1 MLTIRGGGPIPG
13 LSASSLTAEKNLLC
27 DAPPVTLPPE
37 PSSPPLVQT
46 LRWAFRPIPFMED
59 CRRQFGDSFGVRFLG
74 FERPMVLI
82 SDPEAI
88 KALYREPSHG
98 LPAGRNAILEPIVGS
113 KSLLIQQGAEH
124 LSRRRLMLPP
134 FHGERMRSYEETMNE
149 IVSAEIDAW
158 PINTK
163 FPIHA
168 RMQAVTLEIILRVVF
183 GVSSGPRLDRLREM
197 LSTVLTETATPG
209 RQVLGLALQRFG
221 IGGGMFARFE
231 GQLREVDE
239 LLLAEIAEHR
249 QRPALE
255 EREDILSM
263 LMGAEFEDG
272 TRMDDRE
279 LRDQLMT
286 LLLAGHETTA
296 TALAWTFD
304 LLLRHRAVL
313 GRLRES
319 LLAGEEDYLR
329 ATISESL
336 RLRPVIPL
344 AGRRLAK
351 ELVAD
356 GLTLPEGTDVTP
368 AIWLT
373 HTRADVYPEP
383 FAFRPERFLEDGP
396 DTYAWIPFGGGVR
409 RCIGATFAEFEMRV
423 VLREVLTRCALR
435 KASPMPERT
444 GRRNITLSPKDG
456 TPVVVTDRSQRISRD
471 LAFSA

>member
-1 MLTIRGGGPIPG
+1 MLSI
-13 LSASSLTAEKNLLC
+13 LC
-27 DAPPVTLPPE
+27 DAWSVALPPE

-46 LRWAFRPIPFMED
+46 LRWAFRPVAFLQD
-59 CRRQFGDSFGVRFLG
+59 CRRRYGDSFSVRFLG

-98 LPAGRNAILEPIVGS
+98 LPPGRNIILEPIVGS

-134 FHGERMRSYEETMNE
+134 FHGERMRSYEAAMEE
-149 IVSAEIDAW
+149 IIDAEIDSW
-158 PINTK
+158 PLGEE
-163 FPIHA
+163 FPIHS
-168 RMQAVTLEIILRVVF
+168 RMQAVTLEVILRLVF
-183 GVSSGPRLDRLREM
+183 GISSGPRLERLREM

-221 IGGGMFARFE
+221 GRGMFAQFE
-231 GQLREVDE
+231 TQLREVDD
-239 LLLAEIAEHR
+239 LLFAEIAEHR
-249 QRPALE
+249 ERPDLA

-263 LMGAEFEDG
+263 LMTAEFEDG
-272 TRMDDRE
+272 TRMEDQE

-304 LLLRHRAVL
+304 LLLRHPAEL
-313 GRLRES
+313 GRLRDS
-319 LLAGEEDYLR
+319 LAAGDEDYLR
-329 ATISESL
+329 ATITESL

-344 AGRRLAK
+344 AGRRLSK
-351 ELVAD
+351 DLVAD
-356 GLTLPEGTDVTP
+356 GMTLPAGTDVTP

-373 HTRADVYPEP
+373 HTREDIYPEP
-383 FAFRPERFLEDGP
+383 FAFRPERFLEEGP
-396 DTYAWIPFGGGVR
+396 DTYAWIPFGGSVR

-423 VLREVLTRCALR
+423 VLREVLTRCELR
-435 KASPMPERT
+435 KASPEPERT
-444 GRRNITLSPKDG
+444 GRRNITFSPKAG
-456 TPVVVTDRSQRISRD
+456 TPVVLTSREP
-471 LAFSA
+471 ARERTAAPAAV

>member
-1 MLTIRGGGPIPG
+1 MLPFV
-13 LSASSLTAEKNLLC
+13 A
-27 DAPPVTLPPE
+27 LPPE
-37 PSSPPLVQT
+37 VKRAPLAQT
-46 LRWAFRPIPFMED
+46 LRWAFRPIAFMED
-59 CRRQFGDSFGVRFLG
+59 CRRRYGDSFGVRFLG

-98 LPAGRNAILEPIVGS
+98 LPPGRNVILEPILGS
-113 KSLLIQQGAEH
+113 KSLLIQEGAEH
-124 LSRRRLMLPP
+124 LSRRRLMLPS
-134 FHGERMRSYEETMNE
+134 FHGERMRSYEETMTE
-149 IVSAEIDAW
+149 IVDAEIDSW
-158 PINTK
+158 PLDTE

-168 RMQAVTLEIILRVVF
+168 RMQAVTLEVILRVVF
-183 GVSSGPRLDRLREM
+183 GVSTGPRLDRLREM
-197 LSTVLTETATPG
+197 LATVLTETAAPG

-221 IGGGMFARFE
+221 GRGPFAHFDT
-231 GQLREVDE
+231 QLREVDE
-239 LLLAEIAEHR
+239 LLFAEIAEHR
-249 QRPALE
+249 ERPDLA
-255 EREDILSM
+255 EREDMLSM
-263 LMGAEFEDG
+263 LMQAEFEDG
-272 TRMDDRE
+272 GKMEDQE

-304 LLLRHRAVL
+304 LLLRHPAVL
-313 GRLRES
+313 GRLRDS
-319 LLAGEEDYLR
+319 LAAGEEDYLR

-344 AGRRLAK
+344 AGRRLSK

-356 GLTLPEGTDVTP
+356 GITLPEGTDVTP

-383 FAFRPERFLEDGP
+383 FAFKPERFLEDGP
-396 DTYAWIPFGGGVR
+396 DTYSWIPFGGSVR

-423 VLREVLTRCALR
+423 VLREVLTRCELR
-435 KASPMPERT
+435 KASPLPERT

-456 TPVVVTDRSQRISRD
+456 TPVVVTSREP
-471 LAFSA
+471 AREPVAV

>member
-1 MLTIRGGGPIPG
+1 MVVIKAMLTAAAAALRCGF
-13 LSASSLTAEKNLLC
+13 LC
-27 DAPPVTLPPE
+27 DSCHPVALPPE
-37 PSSPPLVQT
+37 PKSSPLVQT

-59 CRRQFGDSFGVRFLG
+59 CRRRYGDNFSVRFLG
-74 FERPMVLI
+74 FERPMVMI

-88 KALYREPSHG
+88 KALYREREHG
-98 LPAGRNAILEPIVGS
+98 LPPGRNVILEPILGS
-113 KSLLIQQGAEH
+113 KSLLIQEGAEH

-134 FHGERMRSYEETMNE
+134 FHGERMRSYEETMTE
-149 IVSAEIDAW
+149 IVTSEVDSWPLHAE
-158 PINTK
+158 

-168 RMQAVTLEIILRVVF
+168 RMQAVTLEVILRVVF

-197 LSTVLTETATPG
+197 LSTVLTETASPG
-209 RQVLGLALQRFG
+209 QQVLGLALQRFG
-221 IGGGMFARFE
+221 GNGPFARFE

-249 QRPALE
+249 ERPDLE

-263 LMGAEFEDG
+263 LMRAEFEDG
-272 TRMDDRE
+272 SRMEDRE

-304 LLLRHRAVL
+304 LLLRHPAVL
-313 GRLRES
+313 GRLRDS
-319 LLAGEEDYLR
+319 LEAGEEDYLR

-356 GLTLPEGTDVTP
+356 GLTLPAGTDVTP

-383 FAFRPERFLEDGP
+383 FAFKPERFLEEGP
-396 DTYAWIPFGGGVR
+396 DTYSWIPFGGSVR
-409 RCIGATFAEFEMRV
+409 RCIGATFAEFEMRI
-423 VLREVLTRCALR
+423 VLREVLTRCELR
-435 KASPMPERT
+435 KAKPAPERI
-444 GRRNITLSPKDG
+444 GRRNITLSPRDG
-456 TPVVVTDRSQRISRD
+456 TPVVV
-471 LAFSA
+471 SARRPAREPVTI

>member
-1 MLTIRGGGPIPG
+1 MLTIHGGGPIPG
-13 LSASSLTAEKNLLC
+13 LSATSLTAEKNPLC

-98 LPAGRNAILEPIVGS
+98 LPPGRNAILEPIVGS

-149 IVSAEIDAW
+149 IVSAEIDSW
-158 PINTK
+158 PLNSE
-163 FPIHA
+163 FPVHA

-249 QRPALE
+249 QRPDLE

-272 TRMDDRE
+272 TRMEDRE

-304 LLLRHRAVL
+304 LLLRHPVAL

-344 AGRRLAK
+344 AGRRLA
-351 ELVAD
+351 EPLVAD
-356 GLTLPEGTDVTP
+356 GLNLPEGTDVTP

-373 HTRADVYPEP
+373 HTRADIYPEP
-383 FAFRPERFLEDGP
+383 FAFKPERFVEDGP

-423 VLREVLTRCALR
+423 VLREVLTRCELR

-456 TPVVVTDRSQRISRD
+456 TAVVVTSRKP
-471 LAFSA
+471 AREPAAV

>member
-1 MLTIRGGGPIPG
+1 MLTIRGGGPFPG
-13 LSASSLTAEKNLLC
+13 LSATSLTPEKNRLC
-27 DAPPVTLPPE
+27 DAPFVALPPE

-59 CRRQFGDSFGVRFLG
+59 CRRRFGDSFGVRFLG

-98 LPAGRNAILEPIVGS
+98 LPPGRNAILEPIVGA

-134 FHGERMRSYEETMNE
+134 FHGERMRSYEETMHE
-149 IVSAEIDAW
+149 IVSAEIDSW
-158 PINTK
+158 PLNAA

-197 LSTVLTETATPG
+197 LADVLTETATPG

-239 LLLAEIAEHR
+239 LLMAEIAGHR
-249 QRPALE
+249 ERPDLA

-263 LMGAEFEDG
+263 LMGAQFDDG
-272 TRMDDRE
+272 TRMEGRE

-286 LLLAGHETTA
+286 LLVAGHETTA

-304 LLLRHRAVL
+304 LLLRHQTAL
-313 GRLRES
+313 GQLRES
-319 LLAGEEDYLR
+319 LLAGEDDYLR

-351 ELVAD
+351 PLVAD

-373 HTRADVYPEP
+373 HTRADIYPEP
-383 FAFRPERFLEDGP
+383 FAFKPERFLEDAP

-423 VLREVLTRCALR
+423 VLREVLTRCELR

-456 TPVVVTDRSQRISRD
+456 TPVIVTSREP
-471 LAFSA
+471 AREPAAV

>member
-1 MLTIRGGGPIPG
+1 V
-13 LSASSLTAEKNLLC
+13 A
-27 DAPPVTLPPE
+27 LPPE

-46 LRWAFRPIPFMED
+46 LRWAFRPIAFMED
-59 CRRQFGDSFGVRFLG
+59 CRRRFGDSFGVRFLG

-88 KALYREPSHG
+88 KALYREPAHG
-98 LPAGRNAILEPIVGS
+98 LPPGRNTVLEPIVGS

-134 FHGERMRSYEETMNE
+134 FHGERMRSYEETMTE
-149 IVSAEIDAW
+149 IVDAEIDSW
-158 PINTK
+158 PLGEE

-168 RMQAVTLEIILRVVF
+168 RMQAVTLEVILRVVF
-183 GVSSGPRLDRLREM
+183 GVSTGPRLDRLREM
-197 LSTVLTETATPG
+197 LSTVLTETASPG

-249 QRPALE
+249 QRPDLE

-263 LMGAEFEDG
+263 LMQAEFEDG
-272 TRMDDRE
+272 TRMEDRE

-304 LLLRHRAVL
+304 LLLRHPVVL
-313 GRLRES
+313 GRLRDS
-319 LLAGEEDYLR
+319 LAAGEEDYLR

-351 ELVAD
+351 DLEAD
-356 GLTLPEGTDVTP
+356 GLTLPAGTDVTP

-373 HTRADVYPEP
+373 HTRADIYPEP
-383 FAFRPERFLEDGP
+383 FTFNPERFLEDGP

-423 VLREVLTRCALR
+423 VLREVLTRCELH
-435 KASPMPERT
+435 KASPSPERV
-444 GRRNITLSPKDG
+444 GRRNITLSPRAG
-456 TPVVVTDRSQRISRD
+456 TPVVVTSREP
-471 LAFSA
+471 AREPAVV